1 MQRVLLSVHD
11 SDDLAALPA
20 TAKKLIALGA
30 KQVCLFYSPA
40 IVIDQKSA
48 AEKYDADIVS
58 LRTAY
63 KAAKD
68 RDDLDA
74 AKSYKEQLDGK
85 ILERGKAIRDAWR
98 HYSVEARTERATEIF
113 KPFFAAFPPEVGLQR
128 RGLGDHYDRGEQPA
142 FLNAISVHIPDGWNW
157 GDFSIATPVSIVG
170 RNGLASNVSAPA
182 VAPAAAVEKPT
193 KTPPAKSAVPPVGLT
208 REQHLRGM
216 RYLSLKS
223 EAKKAGIEVFKGMPM
238 ETIVTMILAKENLA
252 KAA

>member
-20 TAKKLIALGA
+20 TAKKLIALGV

-85 ILERGKAIRDAWR
+85 VLERGKAIRDAWR

-113 KPFFAAFPPEVGLQR
+113 KPFFAAFPPEIGLQR

-170 RNGLASNVSAPA
+170 RNGASAVTAPVKKPA
-182 VAPAAAVEKPT
+182 SVPVAAPQAYDPAA
-193 KTPPAKSAVPPVGLT
+193 
-208 REQHLRGM
+208 RESQLKAM

-238 ETIVTMILAKENLA
+238 ETIVTMILAKEKLA